1 MKYPSVH
8 IDKSFNITVSNMIDF
23 NARIVSGVSIGNVVL
38 NENISLYINEMQSRF
53 GVKIKK
59 HSLPD
64 GNERKSYT
72 ADNTLSVI
80 TDKDGVILS
89 LGCNAHYQGSY
100 NGIIFPGM
108 EITDIIKLTVSQKIY
123 NGSII
128 INDDFGVSFILPPP
142 YDEIADAI
150 NDIPGGVIINE
161 IFVSDFSFWR

>member
-1 MKYPSVH
+1 LKYPSVH
-8 IDKSFNITVSNMIDF
+8 IDKSLNITVSNIIDF
-23 NARIVSGVSIGNVVL
+23 NARIVSGASIGNIIL
-38 NENISLYINEMQSRF
+38 NENISLYINEMYSRF
-53 GVKIKK
+53 SITVKK
-59 HSLPD
+59 HFLPD
-64 GNERKSYT
+64 GSERKSYT
-72 ADNTLSVI
+72 VDNTLSVI

-128 INDDFGVSFILPPP
+128 IDDDFGVSFILPPP

-150 NDIPGGVIINE
+150 SHIPSGLTINE

>member
-1 MKYPSVH
+1 
-8 IDKSFNITVSNMIDF
+8 MIDF
-23 NARIVSGVSIGNVVL
+23 NARIVSGASIGNVVL
-38 NENISLYINEMQSRF
+38 NENISLYINEMHSRF
-53 GVKIKK
+53 SVKIKT
-59 HSLPD
+59 HFLPD
-64 GNERKSYT
+64 RSERKSYT
-72 ADNTLSVI
+72 VDNTLTVV
-80 TDKDGVILS
+80 TDKDGIILS
-89 LGCNAHYQGSY
+89 LGCNSYYNGSY
-100 NGIIFPGM
+100 NEIISPGM

>member
-1 MKYPSVH
+1 MYSRF
-8 IDKSFNITVSNMIDF
+8 SITV
-23 NARIVSGVSIGNVVL
+23 
-38 NENISLYINEMQSRF
+38 
-53 GVKIKK
+53 KK
-59 HSLPD
+59 HFLSD
-64 GNERKSYT
+64 GSERKSYT
-72 ADNTLSVI
+72 VDNTLSVI
-80 TDKDGVILS
+80 TDKDDVILS

-128 INDDFGVSFILPPP
+128 IDDDFGVSFILPPP

-150 NDIPGGVIINE
+150 SHIPSGLTINE

>member
-8 IDKSFNITVSNMIDF
+8 IDKSFNITASNMIDF
-23 NARIVSGVSIGNVVL
+23 NARIVSGVSMGNVAL
-38 NENISLYINEMQSRF
+38 NENISLYINEMHSRF
-53 GVKIKK
+53 SVKIK
-59 HSLPD
+59 SRFLPD
-64 GNERKSYT
+64 GSERNSYT
-72 ADNTLSVI
+72 VDNALTVV

-89 LGCNAHYQGSY
+89 LGCNAHYQGGY

-108 EITDIIKLTVSQKIY
+108 KVIDIIKLTMSQKIY

-142 YDEIADAI
+142 YDEVADAI
-150 NDIPGGVIINE
+150 SHIPGGLIINE

>member
-1 MKYPSVH
+1 MKYPSIN
-8 IDKSFNITVSNMIDF
+8 IDKLFYITVSNMIDF

-53 GVKIKK
+53 SVKIKN

-64 GNERKSYT
+64 GSERKSYT
-72 ADNTLSVI
+72 VDNTLSVI

-89 LGCNAHYQGSY
+89 LGCNAHYQGGY

-108 EITDIIKLTVSQKIY
+108 EITDIIKLTISQKIY
-123 NGSII
+123 NGSIV
-128 INDDFGVSFILPPP
+128 INDDFGISFILPCP

>member
-1 MKYPSVH
+1 
-8 IDKSFNITVSNMIDF
+8 MIDF
-23 NARIVSGVSIGNVVL
+23 NARIVSGASIGNIIL
-38 NENISLYINEMQSRF
+38 NENISLYINEMYSRF
-53 GVKIKK
+53 SITVKK
-59 HSLPD
+59 HFLPD
-64 GNERKSYT
+64 GSERKSYT
-72 ADNTLSVI
+72 VDNTLSVI

-128 INDDFGVSFILPPP
+128 IDDDFGVSFILPPP

-150 NDIPGGVIINE
+150 SHIPSGLTINE

>member
-1 MKYPSVH
+1 
-8 IDKSFNITVSNMIDF
+8 MIDF
-23 NARIVSGVSIGNVVL
+23 NARIVSGASIGNVVL
-38 NENISLYINEMQSRF
+38 NENISLYINEMHSRF
-53 GVKIKK
+53 SVKIKN

-64 GNERKSYT
+64 GSERKSYT

-89 LGCNAHYQGSY
+89 LGCNAYYQGGY

-108 EITDIIKLTVSQKIY
+108 EIKDIIKLTISQKIY
-123 NGSII
+123 NGSIV
-128 INDDFGVSFILPPP
+128 INDDFGIAFILPCP

-161 IFVSDFSFWR
+161 IFVSDFSF

>member
-23 NARIVSGVSIGNVVL
+23 NARIVSGVSIGNVVI
-38 NENISLYINEMQSRF
+38 NENISLYINEMHSRF
-53 GVKIKK
+53 SVKIKNYF
-59 HSLPD
+59 LPD
-64 GNERKSYT
+64 GSERKSYT
-72 ADNTLSVI
+72 VDNTLTVV

-89 LGCNAHYQGSY
+89 LGCNAHYQGGY

-108 EITDIIKLTVSQKIY
+108 KIIDIIKLAKSQKIY

-150 NDIPGGVIINE
+150 NYIPAGVIINE

>member
-8 IDKSFNITVSNMIDF
+8 IDKSLNITVSNIIDF
-23 NARIVSGVSIGNVVL
+23 NARIVSGASIGNIIL
-38 NENISLYINEMQSRF
+38 NENISLYINEMYSRF
-53 GVKIKK
+53 SITVKK
-59 HSLPD
+59 HFLPD
-64 GNERKSYT
+64 GSERKSYT
-72 ADNTLSVI
+72 VDNTLSVI

-128 INDDFGVSFILPPP
+128 IDDDFGVSFILPPP

-150 NDIPGGVIINE
+150 SHIPSGLTINE